1 MNRMCL
7 ITVRNSIRKARFIFV
22 LFLVALTWS
31 SCQKKIHFLPSSQV
45 PGARGFVTVKIDKAH
60 NYTFKIKLSKL
71 EEASE
76 VRTPKV
82 NYIVCMESHQH
93 AIKKMGKLSTYIHYV
108 SKNLNASFETLTE
121 LKPVRIFITAETAPV
136 TQNREASVILTT
148 ESFKIP

>member
-1 MNRMCL
+1 MNRIRY
-7 ITVRNSIRKARFIFV
+7 ITVCSFIPKAVSVFV

-45 PGARGFVTVKIDKAH
+45 PGARGFVTVRTDKAN
-60 NYTFKIKLSKL
+60 NYSFKIKLSKL
-71 EEASE
+71 EEASV
-76 VRTPKV
+76 VRIPRV
-82 NYIVCMESHQH
+82 NYIVWMESHQQ

-136 TQNREASVILTT
+136 TQNRETSVILTT